1 MPLKKSKGNMYP
13 WVSHTHT
20 HLGGECPHRCSYCYV
35 DDPRFGRPARY
46 QGPLRLIEDEFKVK
60 YDEKTLT
67 KNGGTYPGTIFI
79 NHCNDL
85 FAEEVPGDLV
95 LRILTHCSLWPEN
108 TYVFQTKNPGR
119 YSKFIDF
126 LPANRILGCTIE
138 TNRPILDISKA
149 PSPVSRAYHMNRL
162 RGERRFVTIEPVMDF
177 DVDVLAGW
185 IADINPEFLNLGAD
199 SKGHSMPEPTVEKIH
214 ALVGKLK
221 EYGIELREKHNLE
234 RLMR

>member
-1 MPLKKSKGNMYP
+1 MPLNKCKGQMYS
-13 WVSHTHT
+13 WISHTHT
-20 HLGGECPHRCSYCYV
+20 HLAGKCPHGCSYCAIQAMAK
-35 DDPRFGRPARY
+35 RFPAMKDKY
-46 QGPLRLIEDEFKVK
+46 SGPLRLIEDEFNVK
-60 YDEKTLT
+60 Y
-67 KNGGTYPGTIFI
+67 GTGKTIFI
-79 NHCNDL
+79 ENCNDL

-138 TNRPILDISKA
+138 TNRPIPEISRA

-177 DVDVLAGW
+177 DVNVLAGW

-199 SKGHSMPEPTVEKIH
+199 SKGHGLTEPTVEKVH
-214 ALVGKLK
+214 ALVDKLK

>member
-13 WVSHTHT
+13 WVTHTHT
-20 HLGGECPHRCSYCYV
+20 HLGGECPHRCSYCAIQAMAK
-35 DDPRFGRPARY
+35 RFPAMKDKY
-46 QGPLRLIEDEFKVK
+46 SGPLRLIEDEFKVK
-60 YDEKTLT
+60 Y
-67 KNGGTYPGTIFI
+67 GTGKTIFI
-79 NHCNDL
+79 ENCNDL

-138 TNRPILDISKA
+138 TNRDMSTISQA
-149 PSPVSRAYHMNRL
+149 PHPEKRASAMLLLGR
-162 RGERRFVTIEPVMDF
+162 ERKFVTIEPVLDF
-177 DVDVLAGW
+177 DVDILSKW
-185 IADINPEFLNLGAD
+185 IAGTSPDFVNIGAD
-199 SKGHSMPEPTVEKIH
+199 SKGHGLPEPPMWKVE
-214 ALVGKLK
+214 ALIKSLK
-221 EYGIELREKHNLE
+221 ESGIEIREKHNLE